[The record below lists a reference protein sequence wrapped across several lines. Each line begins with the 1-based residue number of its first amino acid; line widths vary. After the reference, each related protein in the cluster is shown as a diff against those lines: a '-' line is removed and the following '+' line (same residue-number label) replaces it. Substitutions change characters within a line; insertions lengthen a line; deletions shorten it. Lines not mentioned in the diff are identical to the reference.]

1 MTPANTKGQVPV
13 NNVLTDV
20 RTQIA
25 GIVLALQALGY
36 VVSSPSDQIKDVREK
51 QQVELTAIRA
61 EHAQRDAAQDRKI
74 DSMLVII
81 HRVDALAKVKCLET
95 QDRLKR
101 TILECP

>member
-36 VVSSPSDQIKDVREK
+36 VVSSPSEQIEELRETS
-51 QQVELTAIRA
+51 QAESAAIRT
-61 EHAQRDAAQDRKI
+61 EHAQRDAAQDREI
-74 DSMLVII
+74 DSMRVII
-81 HRVDALAKVKCLET
+81 QRVDALVKVKCIET
-95 QDRLKR
+95 KDRLAR
-101 TILECP
+101 SILACP